1 MNAKTKKPQPEEEPA
16 PPPASSETPT
26 QPETETEEKAVAE
39 KAHKKPIL
47 VPVDFSPH
55 SEAALAHAGYLGDSM
70 GAPLLVLHVV
80 HDPGDMPGYYVKALK
95 KKRLSKIEDIAA
107 EMLEEFLTRVKKGH
121 PGLESLKNADTK
133 QVIGLPSTRI
143 LEIVD
148 KVHPRMVVMGSK
160 GRTGL
165 KHVLLGSIA
174 ERVAQMCPVPVT
186 IVKVKKK

>member
-1 MNAKTKKPQPEEEPA
+1 MNAKTKKPQPGEEPA
-16 PPPASSETPT
+16 PPPAPSETPT
-26 QPETETEEKAVAE
+26 QPDTEEQAVAE
-39 KAHKKPIL
+39 KAHKRAIL

-55 SEAALAHAGYLGDSM
+55 SEAALAHAGYLGDSI
-70 GAPLLVLHVV
+70 GIPLLVLHVV
-80 HDPGDMPGYYVKALK
+80 HDPGHMPGYYVQAMK

-107 EMLEEFLTRVKKGH
+107 EMLEDFLAKVKKAH
-121 PGLESLKNADTK
+121 PELESLKNADTK

-186 IVKVKKK
+186 VVKVKNK